1 MDHTPVDVKSMKTL
15 EDLAIFLSTGL
26 LSLNTLHNTQ
36 VRSIELG
43 IMKEDMN
50 ERANTIAWDLR
61 RLMKLYETQ
70 LHEVLELLPSDFNAD
85 ETVKKLQKSI
95 LKMAQ
100 TRAKKAVEQK
110 DE

>member
-1 MDHTPVDVKSMKTL
+1 MDHTPVDVKSLKTL
-15 EDLAIFLSTGL
+15 EDLAIFLSTGF

-36 VRSIELG
+36 VRAIELG

-70 LHEVLELLPSDFNAD
+70 LHDVLELLPEGFSAE
-85 ETVKKLQKSI
+85 ETVKKLQKGI
-95 LKMAQ
+95 LKMAKN
-100 TRAKKAVEQK
+100 RAKKLKE
-110 DE
+110 ES